1 MNTEKI
7 ENTFQIVGPKNKFP
21 KVTLVD
27 PTNSGYLLFALEIDR
42 RPPIS
47 FFIESQ
53 LKKKMLSKLKSD
65 VVNLR
70 NNSKILDASV
80 FKAIIIPPGQVE

>member
-1 MNTEKI
+1 MNSDKLGD
-7 ENTFQIVGPKNKFP
+7 TFQIVGPKNAFP
-21 KVTLVD
+21 KITLVD

-42 RPPIS
+42 HPPIG

-53 LKKKMLSKLKSD
+53 IKKNILLKLKSD

-70 NNSKILDASV
+70 TIL
-80 FKAIIIPPGQVE
+80 K

>member
-42 RPPIS
+42 RPPIG

-53 LKKKMLSKLKSD
+53 LKKK
-65 VVNLR
+65 
-70 NNSKILDASV
+70 NSIKT
-80 FKAIIIPPGQVE
+80 KK

>member
-1 MNTEKI
+1 MNTEKK
-7 ENTFQIVGPKNKFP
+7 EDTLQIVGPKNIFP

-42 RPPIS
+42 RPPIG

-53 LKKKMLSKLKSD
+53 LKKKILSKLKSD

-70 NNSKILDASV
+70 NNSKILDATV
-80 FKAIIIPPGQVE
+80 FKAIIIPPG